1 MTKIITI
8 AHQKG
13 GVGKS
18 TLAINLALC
27 FQDQL
32 SVALVDTDLQ
42 GSLYHIR
49 KDFPDLAIIGADKF
63 ADIQKLAY
71 DLIIID
77 TPPYLSNRLP
87 ELFTHSDF
95 ILVPT
100 KAGFFDV
107 MAIRS
112 TIALI
117 SEAMTAQP
125 GIRAGI
131 VLNMVKPRSG
141 ITNDVRGLLE
151 SMELPL
157 LKTIIHDRVSIARS
171 SMTSG
176 LLQSCDDLVK
186 ILAGALATPQ
196 TKKGFQKALRE
207 KGVQCI
213 LRQNEQG
220 RIYGVTFID
229 LKNKVVFNGS
239 DLDKAYSANLL
250 SARLLPDPTP
260 KPNMTHQQGDNDFNL
275 NVQDEL
281 LDILFAAEREDLAA
295 LNKFKKKKRKG
306 LNL

>member
-1 MTKIITI
+1 MAKIITI

-49 KDFPDLAIIGADKF
+49 EEFPALAIIGADKF
-63 ADIQKLAY
+63 RDIQQLDY

-87 ELFTHSDF
+87 ELFLYSDF

-112 TIALI
+112 TLALI
-117 SEAMTAQP
+117 KEAQRKAP
-125 GIRAGI
+125 HVKAGI

-141 ITNDVRGLLE
+141 LTREVAELLQ
-151 SMELPL
+151 SMQTPL
-157 LKTIIHDRVSIARS
+157 LKTRVHDRVSIARS
-171 SMTSG
+171 SMT
-176 LLQSCDDLVK
+176 
-186 ILAGALATPQ
+186 AG
-196 TKKGFQKALRE
+196 
-207 KGVQCI
+207 I
-213 LRQNEQG
+213 
-220 RIYGVTFID
+220 
-229 LKNKVVFNGS
+229 FNGV
-239 DLDKAYSANLL
+239 DRKA
-250 SARLLPDPTP
+250 
-260 KPNMTHQQGDNDFNL
+260 KEEIMTL
-275 NVQDEL
+275 TEEVVEC
-281 LDILFAAEREDLAA
+281 ISTVIV
-295 LNKFKKKKRKG
+295 
-306 LNL
+306 